1 MLGPLFPHTSV
12 NLAPKFKFAWMP
24 FGGGAHKCIG
34 MHFANMIVKCFMH
47 QFLLKYEWTLPDNY
61 SPKME
66 SFPLPK
72 TADGLPV
79 ILKKIA

>member
-1 MLGPLFPHTSV
+1 
-12 NLAPKFKFAWMP
+12 
-24 FGGGAHKCIG
+24 

-47 QFLLKYEWTLPDNY
+47 QFLLKYEYSLPAGY

-66 SFPLPK
+66 AFPLPK

-79 ILKKIA
+79 ILKARK